1 MVGVESRR
9 KRLKS
14 TRKGFTVNP
23 KRLAQPLSER
33 GVCTMELAN
42 RDSPCGTTD
51 ISRRNTMSKRIANET
66 QAFQVLDTFADSR
79 VTLIKGMKEAGYATL
94 EECEPIVIKWACA
107 KTGAKWDTN
116 NSGKIIM
123 VSSHPKVNS
132 AKTVKRDIMLMLK
145 GTTRRADSNGRT
157 EPTDKVAKTIAAFK
171 KLTPAQ
177 QRKVLKALA
186 V

>member
-1 MVGVESRR
+1 
-9 KRLKS
+9 
-14 TRKGFTVNP
+14 
-23 KRLAQPLSER
+23 
-33 GVCTMELAN
+33 MELAN

-51 ISRRNTMSKRIANET
+51 ISRRNTMSKLIANET

-94 EECEPIVIKWACA
+94 EQCEPIVIKWACA

-116 NSGKIIM
+116 NSGKVIM

-145 GTTRRADSNGRT
+145 GTTRREATPSHGRT
-157 EPTDKVAKTIAAFK
+157 EPADNVSKIIDAFN
-171 KLTPAQ
+171 KLTPAEK
-177 QRKVLKALA
+177 RKVLKALA

>member
-1 MVGVESRR
+1 MAEKASDIGQ
-9 KRLKS
+9 
-14 TRKGFTVNP
+14 KGFTVN
-23 KRLAQPLSER
+23 RFGRAHTLSEG

-51 ISRRNTMSKRIANET
+51 ISRRNTMSKLIANET

-79 VTLIKGMKEAGYATL
+79 VTLIKGMKDAGYETL
-94 EECEPIVIKWACA
+94 EQCEPIVIKWACA

-116 NSGKIIM
+116 NSGKVIM

-145 GTTRRADSNGRT
+145 GTTRREATPSHGRT
-157 EPTDKVAKTIAAFK
+157 EPADNVTKIIDAFN
-171 KLTPAQ
+171 KLTPAEK
-177 QRKVLKALA
+177 RKVLKALA